1 MTIDRNWGAQGDI
14 AQDALATKLLEVIKL
29 YKKAFGWLVIGT
41 ILLVALGVKLNQSG
55 FAVANFVL
63 ALGFLLVLGF
73 YIFHPAGL
81 LTVFGIGGL
90 SGLPKDWSF
99 NQLLRE
105 GKLPNLSLSE
115 VANQGLEL
123 VRKLVHYSAHVAY
136 FAIVVFTVL
145 GTWYIQDAVAVL
157 PVFVMLAGIGLWAA
171 LSKVVAKWYY
181 RITLGIIMVSLL
193 IFLYQA
199 FFGGKSEMVTKEGA
213 TSWAAAKAPVV
224 KGAAETVSN
233 MFDDLNYQ
241 HSVTIG
247 ITEEAFRPAG
257 QQFCGEGVRPGK
269 WQFVFPREAEL
280 EKWHKQESG
289 FRTINPDGSTNT
301 PQSFISRV
309 RINKVMSGEER
320 VVIGDDDCF
329 RVFIKAPPGAVMLGN
344 PVFYNGKAVPFG
356 PDSEPKPAIVTI
368 RFFG

>member
-1 MTIDRNWGAQGDI
+1 MADAAPVTPKSDLQK
-14 AQDALATKLLEVIKL
+14 ALAWVKALKKGWVIIAIIIVTLL
-29 YKKAFGWLVIGT
+29 WSVIG
-41 ILLVALGVKLNQSG
+41 
-55 FAVANFVL
+55 
-63 ALGFLLVLGF
+63 
-73 YIFHPAGL
+73 
-81 LTVFGIGGL
+81 LT
-90 SGLPKDWSF
+90 SRS
-99 NQLLRE
+99 
-105 GKLPNLSLSE
+105 
-115 VANQGLEL
+115 
-123 VRKLVHYSAHVAY
+123 SA
-136 FAIVVFTVL
+136 
-145 GTWYIQDAVAVL
+145 D
-157 PVFVMLAGIGLWAA
+157 
-171 LSKVVAKWYY
+171 
-181 RITLGIIMVSLL
+181 
-193 IFLYQA
+193 
-199 FFGGKSEMVTKEGA
+199 GKSEKVDLKEMID
-213 TSWAAAKAPVV
+213 
-224 KGAAETVSN
+224 N
-233 MFDDLNYQ
+233 LNYQ